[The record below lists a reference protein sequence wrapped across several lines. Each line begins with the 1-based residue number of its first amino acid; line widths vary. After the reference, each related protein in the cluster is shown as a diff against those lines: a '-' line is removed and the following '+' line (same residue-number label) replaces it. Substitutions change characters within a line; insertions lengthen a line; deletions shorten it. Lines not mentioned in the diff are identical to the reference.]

1 MSIAP
6 AKPVVLI
13 TGCSSGI
20 GREVARLFARRGY
33 RVYASMRNPEAANA
47 LLTEAHAQSWALTTP
62 TLDVTDDASV
72 SNAIAAILAENAGR
86 IDIVVNNAAYYCFG
100 ALEETTPDEL
110 RAQLETNVIGVHRVI
125 RAVLPAM
132 RARGDGAI
140 VNISSTNGRTALP
153 MVGPYQVSKFG
164 IEALTE
170 TLRYEVAP
178 FGIRVA
184 CVEPGSFETEL
195 HRKQSQALSST
206 RADSPYA
213 PLLARYRQRLTA
225 IPRASVDAVADV
237 IFRAG
242 TEPNPA
248 LRWRVG
254 PFSTLACVV
263 RLMIPD
269 RIFELLIRLAFKW
282 SPPRR

>member
-1 MSIAP
+1 MSSTP
-6 AKPVVLI
+6 SRPVVLI

-33 RVYASMRNPEAANA
+33 RVYASMRNPSADQELLAEANA
-47 LLTEAHAQSWALTTP
+47 KSWALTTP
-62 TLDVTDDASV
+62 ILDVTSDAGV
-72 SNAIAAILAENAGR
+72 SGAVAAILAENEGR
-86 IDIVVNNAAYYCFG
+86 IDIVVNNAAFYCFG

-164 IEALTE
+164 VEALTE

-195 HRKQSQALSST
+195 HRKQSQVISST

-213 PLLARYRQRLTA
+213 PLLARYRERLGA
-225 IPRASVDAVADV
+225 IPRARVDAVADT

-242 TEPNPA
+242 TDPNPA

-263 RLMIPD
+263 RLMVPD
-269 RIFELLIRLAFKW
+269 RIFELLIRLAFNW
-282 SPPRR
+282 APPRR